1 MKKTFIIIFFF
12 VTLTLV
18 REVKAIIII
27 TPEDGSYV
35 TSSFFY
41 VIGRVNNPNATH
53 IVVTVNDL
61 KSPMIYIKDP
71 EYISQFK
78 DFFII
83 DLELEQGENII
94 GIKAFKENTQI
105 EEKKIKVNKI
115 GKYETIPKNKK
126 RYFFHSIEREEKC
139 VGCHKIDKE
148 SCLECHKGVISKKYV
163 HGPAGSGDC
172 DVCHNFSENNGYK
185 FTLKENIENICFE
198 CHSDMNKDKFKFLH
212 GPYAVGNCDLCHNV
226 HSSDYAQQLLF
237 SVNELCKTCHS
248 EFKEKGKTH
257 VLPKHPLENRKDPS
271 RPGKDL
277 SCASCHNPHG
287 QESNLFFPQ
296 GKKSRMEI
304 CGICHK
310 K

>member
-1 MKKTFIIIFFF
+1 MKKTFFFLFFF
-12 VTLTLV
+12 ISLLIIKKL
-18 REVKAIIII
+18 EAITII

-35 TSSFFY
+35 SSSFFY
-41 VIGRVNNPNATH
+41 VVGRVQNPSATH

-61 KSPMIYIKDP
+61 KSPLIYIKDP

-83 DLELEQGENII
+83 DLELEQGENLI
-94 GIKAFKENTQI
+94 GIKAFKDNVQI
-105 EEKKIKVNKI
+105 EEKKIKVNKV
-115 GKYETIPKNKK
+115 GKYEELPKGKK
-126 RYFFHSIEREEKC
+126 RYFFHSPVKEESC
-139 VGCHKIDKE
+139 TDCHKIDKE
-148 SCLECHKGVISKKYV
+148 SCLECHKGIISRKYV

-172 DVCHNFSENNGYK
+172 DVCHSFSEVNGYK
-185 FTLKENIENICFE
+185 YSLKEDIENICFE
-198 CHSDMNKDKFKFLH
+198 CHSDMKKDNFKYLH
-212 GPYAVGNCDLCHNV
+212 GPFAVGNCNLCHNV
-226 HSSDYAQQLLF
+226 HSSDYPQQLLF
-237 SVNELCKTCHS
+237 SVNELCKTCHT
-248 EFKEKGKTH
+248 EFKEKGKVH

-287 QESNLFFPQ
+287 QEGNLFFPQ